1 MSGGEQNTS
10 GGEPEPSGEST
21 KVSSSLL
28 VIGGMLIWEA
38 GKKLASAF
46 LRKGPEIT
54 APGPDQIGVE
64 NASMSPS
71 RASDVSLDS
80 GKDLASRRRWG
91 TFLGV
96 CLCLAALGGG
106 VGFLVIYWTG
116 GSNEALGGFLFI
128 FFAGLALGLVVNA
141 HLLADHKEAT
151 EPREALLPPPEERAA
166 VEEDFRCGKLELQR
180 RGLLKWMAVVGLGSV
195 GAIFISLLR
204 SIMPDPFT
212 TLFSR
217 VWVRGQRLM
226 TIDGKPMKA
235 DSLPP
240 GGTAIVFPED
250 RIGDERS
257 QTVLIRVNQQ
267 LLELPTGRA
276 EWAPQGNLAF
286 SRICTH
292 AGCPVGMYEK
302 TAHLLMCPCHQ
313 STFDVL
319 RAAQPTGGPA
329 ARSLPQLPLY
339 VDSDGVLRAGG
350 DFSQPPGPGFWG
362 MPS

>member
-1 MSGGEQNTS
+1 MSGQEENKS
-10 GGEPEPSGEST
+10 GPESSGEST

-28 VIGGMLIWEA
+28 VIGGMLVWEVS
-38 GKKLASAF
+38 KKLAGVF
-46 LRKGPEIT
+46 LRKALEPAAASAAQT
-54 APGPDQIGVE
+54 RDE
-64 NASMSPS
+64 NAPVPPPRSF
-71 RASDVSLDS
+71 DISLDS
-80 GKDLASRRRWG
+80 GKNLVSRRRWG
-91 TFLGV
+91 TFLGI

-141 HLLADHKEAT
+141 HLLADHTEAT
-151 EPREALLPPPEERAA
+151 ELRESTVSSPEERSATQ
-166 VEEDFRCGKLELQR
+166 EEFRCGKLQLQR
-180 RGLLKWMAVVGLGSV
+180 RGLLKWMAAVGAGTV

-204 SIMPDPFT
+204 SIMPDPFS

-235 DSLPP
+235 DSLAP
-240 GGTAIVFPED
+240 GSTTIVFPED

-257 QTVLIRVNQQ
+257 QTVLIRVNPQ
-267 LLELPTGRA
+267 LLELPSDRDQ
-276 EWAPQGNLAF
+276 WAPQGYLAF

-329 ARSLPQLPLY
+329 ARSLPQLPIY
-339 VDSDGVLRAGG
+339 VDSDGNLRAAG

>member
-1 MSGGEQNTS
+1 MSGQQGNTPGPESS
-10 GGEPEPSGEST
+10 GGST
-21 KVSSSLL
+21 KASSLL
-28 VIGGMLIWEA
+28 VIGGMLAWEVS
-38 GKKLASAF
+38 KKLARFFLKTQAPAASSAAEF
-46 LRKGPEIT
+46 GDESVPI
-54 APGPDQIGVE
+54 P
-64 NASMSPS
+64 PS
-71 RASDVSLDS
+71 RSFDVSLDS
-80 GKDLASRRRWG
+80 GKNLVGRRRWG

-116 GSNEALGGFLFI
+116 GSNEALGGFLFL

-151 EPREALLPPPEERAA
+151 EPRESVTSPPEERSATQ
-166 VEEDFRCGKLELQR
+166 EEFRCGKHELQR
-180 RGLLKWMAVVGLGSV
+180 RGLLKWMAVVGAGTV

-204 SIMPDPFT
+204 SIMPDPFS

-235 DSLPP
+235 DSLAP
-240 GGTAIVFPED
+240 GSTTIVFPED

-257 QTVLIRVNQQ
+257 QTVLIRVDPQ
-267 LLELPTGRA
+267 LLELPSDRG
-276 EWAPQGNLAF
+276 EWAPEGFLAF

-339 VDSDGVLRAGG
+339 VDSDGNLRAGG